1 MKIEIVH
8 TDADQPWHARLVGDN
23 GEIVWTTENYTTS
36 AHAYHAIELLGGMF
50 GFGGK
55 MTIPAG
61 RGTVTFATAD
71 RLVHRSFDV
80 RIVDE
85 SGAAL

>member
-23 GEIVWTTENYTTS
+23 GEIVWVTETYTTS
-36 AHAYHAIELLGGMF
+36 AHAFHAIELLGEMF
-50 GFGGK
+50 GYGGK

-61 RGTVTFATAD
+61 RGTVTFATTD
-71 RLVHRSFDV
+71 NRIHRSLDV
-80 RIVDE
+80 RIVNE
-85 SGAAL
+85 GTAE